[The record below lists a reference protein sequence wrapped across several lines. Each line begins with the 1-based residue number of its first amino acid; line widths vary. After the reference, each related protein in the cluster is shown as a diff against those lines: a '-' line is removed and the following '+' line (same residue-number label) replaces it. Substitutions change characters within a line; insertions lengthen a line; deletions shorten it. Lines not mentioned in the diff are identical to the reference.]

1 MAIQS
6 HVTIRIKGEP
16 IHAIKRMFIH
26 QDIDSHHLV
35 EFECR
40 TDIVDD
46 ASQSIAATSKN
57 YIGELVEINI
67 ASQTPLDNYG
77 NLYFKGVITTVS
89 SQSASQNGTGEN
101 TLCFKAQSCSILA
114 DDGMHNGSF
123 SESNLQDIINTTFR
137 PYDTAKLELQCNPLF
152 RSPLL
157 YAVQQEESAYQFAY
171 RLAAQY
177 GEWFYYNGSSLVF
190 GSADR
195 TDITLT
201 HGVDLKKFT
210 LELNPAPNAFNYF
223 TNDFLQETQ
232 HQKASDEVSTVN
244 SGFNSFTATKSD
256 ALYPNKTEVFVN
268 TYNATDQR
276 QRFDALVAL
285 DKKANQAKEVLVKCI
300 SDNPGVVLGGIVT
313 LRGAADGTYRVIKIR
328 HQIAPN
334 GDYQNHFEA
343 INAEAISP
351 NTSINAYPK
360 SETQIAKV
368 TDNVDPD
375 GLSRIKVQFPWQ
387 ASRNQSTPWI
397 RVLTPHSGADKG
409 FHFIPEIGEEVM
421 VGFEGGNAERPYVM
435 GALYTGVNKAGTWQT
450 DANNVKAIRTRSGHT
465 IELID
470 TEGEEKIKIYD
481 NKASIIEFD
490 TQAKSL
496 TINAT
501 ENLLIGAKNIKIVAE
516 ENIDIQAKG
525 NITKAAEGDVVVLSQ
540 GNTTI
545 DATGDLDL
553 LSNANIA
560 VEAKGEAILKGQSL
574 TVEGQTSATLKS
586 VQTKVEGQMTAVQG
600 AAGKLDVM

>member
-6 HVTIRIKGEP
+6 QVTIRIKGEA

-26 QDIDSHHLV
+26 QDMDSHHLV

-40 TDIVDD
+40 TDTVDD
-46 ASQSIAATSKN
+46 ASQSLAATSKS
-57 YIGELVEINI
+57 YIGELVEISI
-67 ASQTPLDNYG
+67 STKTPLDNYG
-77 NLYFKGVITTVS
+77 SLEFKGVITKVS
-89 SQSASQNGTGEN
+89 TKSASQNGSGEN
-101 TLCFKAQSCSILA
+101 TLHFKAESCSKLA

-123 SESNLQDIINTTFR
+123 NESTLQDIINNTFR
-137 PYDTAKLELQCNPLF
+137 PYDTAKLEVQCNPVF
-152 RSPLL
+152 ASPLL
-157 YAVQQEESAYQFAY
+157 YTVQQEESAYQFAY
-171 RLAAQY
+171 RLASQY

-190 GSADR
+190 GSANS
-195 TDITLT
+195 TDVTLT
-201 HGVDLKKFT
+201 YGIDLKEFA
-210 LELNPAPNAFNYF
+210 LELNPTPNAFNYF

-232 HQKASDEVSTVN
+232 HQKASNEVSTVN
-244 SGFNSFTATKSD
+244 SGFNGFTATKSD

-268 TYNATDQR
+268 THHATDQR

-285 DKKANQAKEVLVKCI
+285 DKKANHAKEVLVKCVT
-300 SDNPGVVLGGIVT
+300 DNPGVVLGGVVT
-313 LRGAADGTYRVIKIR
+313 LKGAADGNYRVIKIR
-328 HQIAPN
+328 HEIAPN
-334 GDYQNHFEA
+334 GDYQNRFEA

-351 NTSINAYPK
+351 NTSINAFPK
-360 SETQIAKV
+360 SDTQIAKV

-387 ASRNQSTPWI
+387 ARYNQSTPWI

-435 GALYTGVNKAGTWQT
+435 GALYTGVNKADSWQT

-465 IELID
+465 IELND
-470 TEGEEKIKIYD
+470 TQGEEKIRIYD
-481 NKASIIEFD
+481 NEASIIEFD

-501 ENLLIGAKNIKIVAE
+501 ENLVLGAKNIQIIAQ

-525 NITKAAEGDVVVLSQ
+525 NITKAAEGDVAVLSQ
-540 GNTTI
+540 GSMNLQATGNAALSSNAAVAI
-545 DATGDLDL
+545 EAASDATI
-553 LSNANIA
+553 NATNA
-560 VEAKGEAILKGQSL
+560 VVKANASAEISGMEAKLNGSTMTEVAG
-574 TVEGQTSATLKS
+574 S
-586 VQTKVEGQMTAVQG
+586 VVKIN
-600 AAGKLDVM
+600 